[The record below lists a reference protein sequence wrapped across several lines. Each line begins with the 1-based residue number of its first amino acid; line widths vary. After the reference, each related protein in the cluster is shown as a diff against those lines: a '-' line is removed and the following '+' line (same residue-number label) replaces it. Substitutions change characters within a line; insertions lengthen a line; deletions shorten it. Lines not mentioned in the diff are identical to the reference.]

1 MNFLKRAWSWFDDR
15 TGLGGA
21 IGPIAKHAVPPNSAS
36 WFYVFGSATLF
47 AFMLQVATG
56 VTLAFMYV
64 PSAGE
69 AYQSLQ
75 FITDQTTLGR
85 IVRGMHN
92 WGASAMILL
101 VGVHMIRVYMT
112 ASYKFPREM
121 HWITGVVLLALTVVM
136 GFTGQVV
143 RWDQTAV
150 WSTIVAS
157 EQAGRIP
164 FIGTW
169 VADFIIG
176 GKTIGGTTLSRMF
189 AYHVFIIPALLFL
202 FIGFHLY
209 LVIKNGISE
218 FPKAGEPVDPATY
231 REKYESM
238 VKREGIPFWPDAAWR
253 DMVFGFIVIT
263 TVLLIAII
271 IGPPALGPP
280 PNPSNIDALPVP
292 DWYFIFYFA
301 FLALTPPE
309 LETYLMVLG
318 PLLVGLLLFCLP
330 FISHRGERSPLR
342 RPWAVAIVAL
352 TVASISGL
360 WAIGITSPWSPRF
373 HAEPL
378 TAQIIGTESGPVYRG
393 GMGFN
398 EKGCLYCHTI
408 DGHGGERGPNLTD
421 IGDRL
426 SANELTWRIMNGGLN
441 MPGFGG
447 TLTNQELSDLVIFL
461 KTRTKENSNHLPSP
475 EGGD

>member
-1 MNFLKRAWSWFDDR
+1 MESLRRAWLWFDDR
-15 TGLGGA
+15 TGLGSA
-21 IGPIAKHAVPPNSAS
+21 LGPVIKHPVPPNSAS

-75 FITDQTTLGR
+75 YITDQTTFGR

-101 VGVHMIRVYMT
+101 IGIHMIRVYLT
-112 ASYKFPREM
+112 AAYKFPREM
-121 HWITGVVLLALTVVM
+121 HWISGVVLWALTVIM
-136 GFTGQVV
+136 AFSGQVI

-150 WSTIVAS
+150 WSTIVAA

-164 FIGTW
+164 FIGEW
-169 VADFIIG
+169 VAQFLIG
-176 GKTIGGTTLSRMF
+176 GGAIGGATLSRMF
-189 AYHVFIIPALLFL
+189 AYHVFIVPALLFL
-202 FIGFHLY
+202 FIGLHLY

-218 FPKAGEPVDPATY
+218 FPKAGNPVNPETY
-231 REKYESM
+231 REEYEEM
-238 VKREGIPFWPDAAWR
+238 VKKKGIPFWPDAAWR

-263 TVLLIAII
+263 TILLIALV

-292 DWYFIFYFA
+292 DWYFVFYFA
-301 FLALTPPE
+301 FLALMPPQM
-309 LETYLMVLG
+309 ETYLMVFG
-318 PLLVGLLLFCLP
+318 PLLVGALLFFLP
-330 FISHRGERSPLR
+330 FISNKGERSPLR

-352 TVASISGL
+352 TIVSISGL

-373 HAEPL
+373 DAEPL
-378 TAQIIGTESGPVYRG
+378 TVEIIGTDSGPIYRG
-393 GMGFN
+393 GMDFN

-408 DGHGGERGPNLTD
+408 SGHGGLRGPDLTY

-426 SANELTWRIMNGGLN
+426 SSDELTWRIMNGGLN

-447 TLTNQELSDLVIFL
+447 TLTNEELSDLVIFL
-461 KTRTKENSNHLPSP
+461 KSRTKENQEALSL
-475 EGGD
+475 GGD

>member
-1 MNFLKRAWSWFDDR
+1 
-15 TGLGGA
+15 
-21 IGPIAKHAVPPNSAS
+21 
-36 WFYVFGSATLF
+36 
-47 AFMLQVATG
+47 MLQVATG

-75 FITDQTTLGR
+75 YITDQTTFGR

-101 VGVHMIRVYMT
+101 IGIHMIRVYLT
-112 ASYKFPREM
+112 AAYKFPREM
-121 HWITGVVLLALTVVM
+121 HWISGVVLWALTVIM
-136 GFTGQVV
+136 AFSGQVI

-150 WSTIVAS
+150 WSTIVAA

-164 FIGTW
+164 FIGEW
-169 VADFIIG
+169 VAQFLIG
-176 GKTIGGTTLSRMF
+176 GGAIGGATLSRMF
-189 AYHVFIIPALLFL
+189 AYHVFIVPALLFL
-202 FIGFHLY
+202 FIGLHLY

-218 FPKAGEPVDPATY
+218 FPKAGNPVNPETY
-231 REKYESM
+231 REEYEEM
-238 VKREGIPFWPDAAWR
+238 VKKKGIPFWPDAAWR

-263 TVLLIAII
+263 TILLIALV

-292 DWYFIFYFA
+292 DWYFVFYFA
-301 FLALTPPE
+301 FLALMPPQM
-309 LETYLMVLG
+309 ETYLMVFG
-318 PLLVGLLLFCLP
+318 PLLVGALLFFLP
-330 FISHRGERSPLR
+330 FISNKGERSPLR

-352 TVASISGL
+352 TIVSISGL

-373 HAEPL
+373 DAEPL
-378 TAQIIGTESGPVYRG
+378 TVEIIGTDSGPIYSG
-393 GMGFN
+393 GMDFN

-408 DGHGGERGPNLTD
+408 SGHGGLRGPDLTY

-426 SANELTWRIMNGGLN
+426 SSDELTWRIMNGGLN

-447 TLTNQELSDLVIFL
+447 TLTNEELSDLVIFL
-461 KTRTKENSNHLPSP
+461 KSRTKENQEALSL
-475 EGGD
+475 GGD

>member
-1 MNFLKRAWSWFDDR
+1 MESLRRAWLWFDDR
-15 TGLGGA
+15 TGLGSA
-21 IGPIAKHAVPPNSAS
+21 LGPVIKHPVPPNSAS

-75 FITDQTTLGR
+75 YITDQTTFGR

-101 VGVHMIRVYMT
+101 IGIHMIRVYLT
-112 ASYKFPREM
+112 AAYKFPREM
-121 HWITGVVLLALTVVM
+121 HWISGVVLWALTVIM
-136 GFTGQVV
+136 AFSGQVI

-150 WSTIVAS
+150 WSTIVAA

-164 FIGTW
+164 FIGEW
-169 VADFIIG
+169 VAQFLIG
-176 GKTIGGTTLSRMF
+176 GGAIGGATLSRMF
-189 AYHVFIIPALLFL
+189 AYHVFIVPALLFL
-202 FIGFHLY
+202 FIGLHLY

-218 FPKAGEPVDPATY
+218 FPKAGNPVNPETY
-231 REKYESM
+231 REEYEEM
-238 VKREGIPFWPDAAWR
+238 VKKKGIPFWPDAAWR

-263 TVLLIAII
+263 TILLIALV

-292 DWYFIFYFA
+292 DWYFVFYFA
-301 FLALTPPE
+301 FLALMPPQM
-309 LETYLMVLG
+309 ETYLMVFG
-318 PLLVGLLLFCLP
+318 PLLVGALLFFLP
-330 FISHRGERSPLR
+330 FISNKGERSPLR

-352 TVASISGL
+352 TIVSISGL

-373 HAEPL
+373 DAEPL
-378 TAQIIGTESGPVYRG
+378 TVEIIGTDSGPIYSG
-393 GMGFN
+393 GMDFN

-408 DGHGGERGPNLTD
+408 SGHGGLRGPDLTY

-426 SANELTWRIMNGGLN
+426 SSDELTWRIMNGGLN

-447 TLTNQELSDLVIFL
+447 TLTNEELSDLVIFL
-461 KTRTKENSNHLPSP
+461 KSRTKQNQEALSL
-475 EGGD
+475 GGD

>member
-1 MNFLKRAWSWFDDR
+1 MESLRRAWLWFDDR
-15 TGLGGA
+15 TGLGSA
-21 IGPIAKHAVPPNSAS
+21 LGPVIKHPVPPNSAS

-56 VTLAFMYV
+56 VALAFMYV

-75 FITDQTTLGR
+75 YITDQTTFGR

-101 VGVHMIRVYMT
+101 IGIHMIRVYLT
-112 ASYKFPREM
+112 AAYKFPREM
-121 HWITGVVLLALTVVM
+121 HWISGVVLWALTVIM
-136 GFTGQVV
+136 AFSGQVI

-150 WSTIVAS
+150 WSTIVAA

-164 FIGTW
+164 FIGEW
-169 VADFIIG
+169 VAQFLIG
-176 GKTIGGTTLSRMF
+176 GGAIGGATLSRMF
-189 AYHVFIIPALLFL
+189 AYHVFIVPALLFL
-202 FIGFHLY
+202 FIGLHLY

-218 FPKAGEPVDPATY
+218 FPKAGKPVNPETY
-231 REKYESM
+231 REEYEEM
-238 VKREGIPFWPDAAWR
+238 VKKKGIPFWPDAAWR

-263 TVLLIAII
+263 TILLIALI

-292 DWYFIFYFA
+292 DWYFVFYFA
-301 FLALTPPE
+301 FLALMPPQM
-309 LETYLMVLG
+309 ETYLMVFG
-318 PLLVGLLLFCLP
+318 PLLVGALLFFLP
-330 FISHRGERSPLR
+330 FISNKGERSPLR

-352 TVASISGL
+352 TIVSISGL
-360 WAIGITSPWSPRF
+360 WAIGITSPWSPHF
-373 HAEPL
+373 YAEPL
-378 TAQIIGTESGPVYRG
+378 TAEIIGADSGPMYRG
-393 GMGFN
+393 GMDFN

-408 DGHGGERGPNLTD
+408 SGHGGLRGPDLTY

-426 SANELTWRIMNGGLN
+426 SSDELTWRIMNGGLN

-447 TLTNQELSDLVIFL
+447 TLTNEELSDLVIFL
-461 KTRTKENSNHLPSP
+461 KSRTTQNQEASSSV
-475 EGGD
+475 GD

>member
-1 MNFLKRAWSWFDDR
+1 MESLKRAWVWFDDR
-15 TGLGGA
+15 TGLGSA
-21 IGPIAKHAVPPNSAS
+21 LGPVIKHPVPPNSAS

-75 FITDQTTLGR
+75 YITDQTTFGR

-101 VGVHMIRVYMT
+101 IGIHMIRVYLT
-112 ASYKFPREM
+112 AAYKFPREM
-121 HWITGVVLLALTVVM
+121 HWISGVVLWALTVIM
-136 GFTGQVV
+136 AFSGQVI

-150 WSTIVAS
+150 WSTIVAA

-164 FIGTW
+164 FIGQW
-169 VADFIIG
+169 VADFLLGGGSIG
-176 GKTIGGTTLSRMF
+176 GATLSRMF
-189 AYHVFIIPALLFL
+189 AYHVFIVPALLFI
-202 FIGFHLY
+202 FIGLHLY

-218 FPKAGEPVDPATY
+218 FPKAGKPVDPKTY
-231 REKYESM
+231 REEYEAL
-238 VKREGIPFWPDAAWR
+238 VKKKGIPFWPDAAWR

-263 TVLLIAII
+263 TILLIALI

-292 DWYFIFYFA
+292 DWYFVFYFA
-301 FLALTPPE
+301 FLALMPPQM
-309 LETYLMVLG
+309 ETYLMVFG
-318 PLLVGLLLFCLP
+318 PLLVGALLFFLP
-330 FISHRGERSPLR
+330 FISNKGERSPLR

-352 TVASISGL
+352 TIVSIAGL
-360 WAIGITSPWSPRF
+360 WAIGISSPWSPHF
-373 HAEPL
+373 DAEPL
-378 TAQIIGTESGPVYRG
+378 TTEIIGADSGPVYRG
-393 GMGFN
+393 GMDFN

-408 DGHGGERGPNLTD
+408 SGHGGLRGPDLTY

-447 TLTNQELSDLVIFL
+447 TLTNDELSDLVIFL
-461 KTRTKENSNHLPSP
+461 KSRTTQNQEASS
-475 EGGD
+475 GGE

>member
-1 MNFLKRAWSWFDDR
+1 MESLKRAWLWFDDR
-15 TGLGGA
+15 TGLGSA
-21 IGPIAKHAVPPNSAS
+21 LGPVIKHPVPPNSAS

-75 FITDQTTLGR
+75 YITDQTTFGR

-101 VGVHMIRVYMT
+101 IGVHMVRVYMT

-121 HWITGVVLLALTVVM
+121 HWISGVVLWALTVIM
-136 GFTGQVV
+136 AFSGQVI

-164 FIGTW
+164 FIGQW
-169 VADFIIG
+169 VAQFLIG
-176 GKTIGGTTLSRMF
+176 GETIGGATLSRMF
-189 AYHVFIIPALLFL
+189 AYHVFIVPALLFL
-202 FIGFHLY
+202 FIGLHLY

-218 FPKAGEPVDPATY
+218 FPKAGKPVDPKTY
-231 REKYESM
+231 REEYENL
-238 VKREGIPFWPDAAWR
+238 VKKKGIPFWPDAAWR

-263 TVLLIAII
+263 TILLIALI

-292 DWYFIFYFA
+292 DWYFVFYFA
-301 FLALTPPE
+301 FLALMPPQM
-309 LETYLMVLG
+309 ETYLMVFG
-318 PLLVGLLLFCLP
+318 PLLVGALLFFLP
-330 FISHRGERSPLR
+330 FISNKGERSPLR

-352 TVASISGL
+352 TIGSISGL
-360 WAIGITSPWSPRF
+360 WAIGITSPWSPHF
-373 HAEPL
+373 HAKPL
-378 TAQIIGTESGPVYRG
+378 TVEIISADSGPIYRG
-393 GMGFN
+393 GQHFN
-398 EKGCLYCHTI
+398 DKGCLYCHEI
-408 DGHGGERGPNLTD
+408 SGHGGFRGPNLTF

-426 SANELTWRIMNGGLN
+426 STDEITWRIMNGGLN

-447 TLTNQELSDLVIFL
+447 TLSNDELADLVIFL
-461 KTRTKENSNHLPSP
+461 KSRTHENQKLSL
-475 EGGD
+475 E

>member
-1 MNFLKRAWSWFDDR
+1 MGALKRAWSWFDDR
-15 TGLGGA
+15 TGIADA

-47 AFMLQVATG
+47 AFLLQVATG

-75 FITDQTTLGR
+75 YITDQNAFGR

-101 VGVHMIRVYMT
+101 VGLHMIRVYLT

-121 HWITGVVLLALTVVM
+121 HWITGVVLLSLTVVM

-157 EQAGRIP
+157 EQAGRVP
-164 FIGTW
+164 FIGAW
-169 VADFIIG
+169 IAQFIIG
-176 GKTIGGTTLSRMF
+176 GETIGGATLSRMF
-189 AYHVFIIPALLFL
+189 AYHVFVIPALLFI

-218 FPKAGEPVDPATY
+218 FPKPGKAVDPATY
-231 REKYESM
+231 RVEYEEMVEKKG
-238 VKREGIPFWPDAAWR
+238 VPFWPDAAWR

-263 TVLLIAII
+263 VILLIAVIV
-271 IGPPALGPP
+271 GPPALDAP

-292 DWYFIFYFA
+292 DWYFVFYFA
-301 FLALTPPE
+301 FLALMPPQM
-309 LETYLMVLG
+309 ETYLMVFG
-318 PLLVGLLLFCLP
+318 PLLIGLILFLLP
-330 FISHRGERSPLR
+330 FISNRGERSPLR

-352 TVASISGL
+352 AVMSISGL
-360 WAIGITSPWSPRF
+360 WAIGITSPWSPHF
-373 HAEPL
+373 HATPL
-378 TAQIIGTESGPVYRG
+378 DAKIIGETSGPVYDG
-393 GMGFN
+393 GMLFN
-398 EKGCLYCHTI
+398 EKGCLYCHRI
-408 DGHGGERGPNLTD
+408 SGHGGERGPDLTY

-426 SANELTWRIMNGGLN
+426 SSDELTWRIMNGGLN

-447 TLTNQELSDLVIFL
+447 TLTNEELSNLVTFL
-461 KTRTKENSNHLPSP
+461 KTRKKE
-475 EGGD
+475 

>member
-1 MNFLKRAWSWFDDR
+1 MESLRRAWLWFDDR
-15 TGLGGA
+15 TGLGSA
-21 IGPIAKHAVPPNSAS
+21 LGPVIKHPVPPNSAS

-75 FITDQTTLGR
+75 YITDQTTFGR

-101 VGVHMIRVYMT
+101 IGIHMIRVYLT
-112 ASYKFPREM
+112 AAYKFPREM
-121 HWITGVVLLALTVVM
+121 HWISGVVLWALTVIM
-136 GFTGQVV
+136 AFSGQVI

-150 WSTIVAS
+150 WSTIVAA

-164 FIGTW
+164 FIGEW
-169 VADFIIG
+169 VAQFLIG
-176 GKTIGGTTLSRMF
+176 GGAIGGATLSRMF
-189 AYHVFIIPALLFL
+189 AYHVFIVPALLFL
-202 FIGFHLY
+202 FIGLHLY

-218 FPKAGEPVDPATY
+218 FPKAGNPVNPETY
-231 REKYESM
+231 REEYEEM
-238 VKREGIPFWPDAAWR
+238 VKKKGIPFWPDAAWR

-263 TVLLIAII
+263 TILLIALV

-292 DWYFIFYFA
+292 DWYFVFYFA
-301 FLALTPPE
+301 FLALMPPQM
-309 LETYLMVLG
+309 ETYLMVFG
-318 PLLVGLLLFCLP
+318 PLLVGALLFFLP
-330 FISHRGERSPLR
+330 FISNKGERSPLR

-352 TVASISGL
+352 TIVSISGL

-373 HAEPL
+373 DAEPL
-378 TAQIIGTESGPVYRG
+378 TVEIIGTDSGPIYSG
-393 GMGFN
+393 GMDFN

-408 DGHGGERGPNLTD
+408 SGHGGLRGPDLTY

-426 SANELTWRIMNGGLN
+426 SSDELTWRIMNGGLN

-447 TLTNQELSDLVIFL
+447 TLTNEELSDLVIFL
-461 KTRTKENSNHLPSP
+461 KSRTKENQEALSL
-475 EGGD
+475 GGD

>member
-1 MNFLKRAWSWFDDR
+1 MESLRRAWLWFDDR

-21 IGPIAKHAVPPNSAS
+21 IGPIARHAVPPNSAS

-47 AFMLQVATG
+47 AFMVQVATG

-64 PSAGE
+64 PASGD

-75 FITDQTTLGR
+75 FITNQTTLGR

-101 VGVHMIRVYMT
+101 VGLHMIRVYMT
-112 ASYKFPREM
+112 AAYKFPREM
-121 HWITGVVLLALTVVM
+121 HWLTGVVLLALTVVM

-157 EQAGRIP
+157 EMAGRVP
-164 FIGTW
+164 FIGKW
-169 VADFIIG
+169 IADFLIG
-176 GKTIGGTTLSRMF
+176 GETVGGATLSRMF
-189 AYHVFIIPALLFL
+189 AYHVFIIPALLFV

-218 FPKAGEPVDPATY
+218 FPKAGEPVDPDTY
-231 REKYESM
+231 REKYETM
-238 VKREGIPFWPDAAWR
+238 VKSKGVPFWPDAAWR

-263 TVLLIAII
+263 TILLIALV
-271 IGPPALGPP
+271 IGPPDLGPP

-292 DWYFIFYFA
+292 DWYFVFYFA
-301 FLALTPPE
+301 FLALMPPAM
-309 LETYLMVLG
+309 ETYLMVFG
-318 PLLVGLLLFCLP
+318 PLVVALILFTLP
-330 FISHRGERSPLR
+330 FISNRGERSPLR

-352 TVASISGL
+352 TIASISGL
-360 WAIGITSPWSPRF
+360 WAIGISSPWSPHF
-373 HAEPL
+373 HAKPL
-378 TAQIIGTESGPVYRG
+378 TAELIGADSGPIYRG
-393 GMGFN
+393 GMYFN
-398 EKGCLYCHTI
+398 DKGCLYCHKI
-408 DGHGGERGPNLTD
+408 DGHGGERGPDLSY

-447 TLTNQELSDLVIFL
+447 TLTSQELSDLVDFL
-461 KTRTKENSNHLPSP
+461 KTRTKH
-475 EGGD
+475 

>member
-1 MNFLKRAWSWFDDR
+1 MESLKRAWLWFDDR
-15 TGLGGA
+15 TGLGSA
-21 IGPIAKHAVPPNSAS
+21 LGPVIKHPVPPNSAS

-56 VTLAFMYV
+56 VALAFMYV

-75 FITDQTTLGR
+75 YITDQTTFGR

-101 VGVHMIRVYMT
+101 IGVHMVRVYLT

-121 HWITGVVLLALTVVM
+121 HWISGVVLWALVVIM
-136 GFTGQVV
+136 AFSGQVI

-164 FIGTW
+164 FIGQW
-169 VADFIIG
+169 VAQFLIG
-176 GKTIGGTTLSRMF
+176 GETIGGATLSRMF
-189 AYHVFIIPALLFL
+189 AYHVFIVPALLFI
-202 FIGFHLY
+202 FIGLHLY

-218 FPKAGEPVDPATY
+218 FPKAGKPVDPKTY
-231 REKYESM
+231 REEYEAL
-238 VKREGIPFWPDAAWR
+238 VKKKGIPFWPDAAWR

-263 TVLLIAII
+263 TILLIALI

-280 PNPSNIDALPVP
+280 PNPANIDALPVP
-292 DWYFIFYFA
+292 DWYFVFYFA
-301 FLALTPPE
+301 FLALMPPQM
-309 LETYLMVLG
+309 ETYLMVFG
-318 PLLVGLLLFCLP
+318 PLLVGALLFFLP
-330 FISHRGERSPLR
+330 FISNKGERSPLR

-352 TVASISGL
+352 TIASISGL
-360 WAIGITSPWSPRF
+360 WAIGITSPWSPHF
-373 HAEPL
+373 DAKPL
-378 TAQIIGTESGPVYRG
+378 TVEIIGTDSGPIYRG
-393 GMGFN
+393 GMDFN

-408 DGHGGERGPNLTD
+408 SGHGGLRGPDLTY

-426 SANELTWRIMNGGLN
+426 SPDELTWRIMNGGLN

-447 TLTNQELSDLVIFL
+447 TLTNEELADLVVFL
-461 KTRTKENSNHLPSP
+461 KSRTKQNQEASSL
-475 EGGD
+475 GGD

>member
-1 MNFLKRAWSWFDDR
+1 MESLRRAWLWFDDR
-15 TGLGGA
+15 TGLGSA
-21 IGPIAKHAVPPNSAS
+21 LGPVIKHPVPPNSAS

-75 FITDQTTLGR
+75 YITDQTTFGR

-101 VGVHMIRVYMT
+101 IGIHMIRVYLT
-112 ASYKFPREM
+112 AAYKFPREM
-121 HWITGVVLLALTVVM
+121 HWISGVVLWALTVIM
-136 GFTGQVV
+136 AFSGQVI

-150 WSTIVAS
+150 WSTIVAA

-164 FIGTW
+164 FIGEW
-169 VADFIIG
+169 VAQFLIG
-176 GKTIGGTTLSRMF
+176 GGAIGGATLSRMF
-189 AYHVFIIPALLFL
+189 AYHVFIVPALLFL
-202 FIGFHLY
+202 FIGLHLY

-218 FPKAGEPVDPATY
+218 FPKAGNPVNPETY
-231 REKYESM
+231 REEYEEM
-238 VKREGIPFWPDAAWR
+238 VKKKGIPFWPDAAWR

-263 TVLLIAII
+263 TILLIALV

-292 DWYFIFYFA
+292 DWYFVFYFA
-301 FLALTPPE
+301 FLALMPPQM
-309 LETYLMVLG
+309 ETYLMVFG
-318 PLLVGLLLFCLP
+318 PLLVGALLFFLP
-330 FISHRGERSPLR
+330 FISNKGERSPLR

-352 TVASISGL
+352 TIVSISGL

-373 HAEPL
+373 DAEPL
-378 TAQIIGTESGPVYRG
+378 TVEIIGTDSGPIYRG
-393 GMGFN
+393 GIHFN

-408 DGHGGERGPNLTD
+408 SGHGGLRGPDLTY

-426 SANELTWRIMNGGLN
+426 SSDELTWRIMNGGLN

-447 TLTNQELSDLVIFL
+447 TLTNEELSDLVIFL
-461 KTRTKENSNHLPSP
+461 KSRTKENQEALSL
-475 EGGD
+475 GGD

>member
-1 MNFLKRAWSWFDDR
+1 MESLRRAWLWFDDR
-15 TGLGGA
+15 TGLGSA
-21 IGPIAKHAVPPNSAS
+21 LGPVIKHPVPPNSAS

-75 FITDQTTLGR
+75 YITDQTTFGR

-101 VGVHMIRVYMT
+101 IGIHMIRVYLT
-112 ASYKFPREM
+112 AAYKFPREM
-121 HWITGVVLLALTVVM
+121 HWISGVVLWALTVIM
-136 GFTGQVV
+136 AFSGQVI

-150 WSTIVAS
+150 WSTIVAA

-164 FIGTW
+164 FIGEW
-169 VADFIIG
+169 VAQFLIG
-176 GKTIGGTTLSRMF
+176 GGAIGGATLSRMF
-189 AYHVFIIPALLFL
+189 AYHVFIVPALLFL
-202 FIGFHLY
+202 FIGLHLY

-218 FPKAGEPVDPATY
+218 FPKAGNPVNPETY
-231 REKYESM
+231 REEYEEM
-238 VKREGIPFWPDAAWR
+238 VKKKGIPFWPDAAWR

-263 TVLLIAII
+263 TILLIALV

-292 DWYFIFYFA
+292 DWYFVFYFA
-301 FLALTPPE
+301 FLALMPPQM
-309 LETYLMVLG
+309 ETYLMVFG
-318 PLLVGLLLFCLP
+318 PLLVGALLFFLP
-330 FISHRGERSPLR
+330 FISNKGERSPLR

-352 TVASISGL
+352 TIVSISGL
-360 WAIGITSPWSPRF
+360 WAIGITSPWSPHF
-373 HAEPL
+373 DAEPL
-378 TAQIIGTESGPVYRG
+378 TVGIIGTDSGPIYRG
-393 GMGFN
+393 GMDFN

-408 DGHGGERGPNLTD
+408 SGHGGLRGPDLTY

-426 SANELTWRIMNGGLN
+426 SSDELTWRIMNGGLN

-447 TLTNQELSDLVIFL
+447 TLTNEELSDLVIFL
-461 KTRTKENSNHLPSP
+461 KSRTKENQEALSL
-475 EGGD
+475 GGD

>member
-1 MNFLKRAWSWFDDR
+1 MESLRRAWLWFDDR
-15 TGLGGA
+15 TGLGSA
-21 IGPIAKHAVPPNSAS
+21 LGPVIKHPVPPNSAS

-75 FITDQTTLGR
+75 YITDQTTFGR

-101 VGVHMIRVYMT
+101 IGIHMIRVYLT
-112 ASYKFPREM
+112 AAYKFPREM
-121 HWITGVVLLALTVVM
+121 HWISGVVLWALTVIM
-136 GFTGQVV
+136 AFSGQVI

-150 WSTIVAS
+150 WSTIVAA

-164 FIGTW
+164 FIGEW
-169 VADFIIG
+169 VAQFLIG
-176 GKTIGGTTLSRMF
+176 GGAIGGATLSRMF
-189 AYHVFIIPALLFL
+189 AYHVFIVPALLFL
-202 FIGFHLY
+202 FIGLHLY

-218 FPKAGEPVDPATY
+218 FPKAGNPVNPETY
-231 REKYESM
+231 REEYEEM
-238 VKREGIPFWPDAAWR
+238 VKKKGIPFWPDAAWR

-263 TVLLIAII
+263 TILLIALV

-292 DWYFIFYFA
+292 DWYFVFYFA
-301 FLALTPPE
+301 FLALMPPQM
-309 LETYLMVLG
+309 ETYLMVFG
-318 PLLVGLLLFCLP
+318 PLLVGALLFFLP
-330 FISHRGERSPLR
+330 FISNKGERSPLR

-352 TVASISGL
+352 TIVSISGL

-373 HAEPL
+373 DAEPL
-378 TAQIIGTESGPVYRG
+378 TVEIIGTDSGPIYRG
-393 GMGFN
+393 GMDFN

-408 DGHGGERGPNLTD
+408 SGHGGLRGPDLTY

-426 SANELTWRIMNGGLN
+426 SSDELTWRIMNGGLN

-447 TLTNQELSDLVIFL
+447 TLTNEELSDLVIFL
-461 KTRTKENSNHLPSP
+461 KSRTKENQEALSL
-475 EGGD
+475 GGE

>member
-1 MNFLKRAWSWFDDR
+1 MRLLNSAWAWFDDR
-15 TGLGGA
+15 TGLVDA
-21 IGPIAKHAVPPNSAS
+21 LGPIITHAVPKNSAS

-56 VTLAFMYV
+56 VALAFMYV

-69 AYQSLQ
+69 AYQSLE
-75 FITDQTTLGR
+75 FITNQTTFGR
-85 IVRGMHN
+85 IVRGLHN

-101 VGVHMIRVYMT
+101 VGIHMIRVYLT

-121 HWITGVVLLALTVVM
+121 HWISGVVLLALTVIM

-157 EQAGRIP
+157 EQAGRVP

-169 VADFIIG
+169 IAQFIIG
-176 GKTIGGTTLSRMF
+176 GETIGGATLSRMF
-189 AYHVFIIPALLFL
+189 AYHVFIIPALLFM

-218 FPKAGEPVDPATY
+218 FPKAGEPVDPKTY
-231 REKYESM
+231 RKKYEADI
-238 VKREGIPFWPDAAWR
+238 KRDGVPFWPVAAWR

-263 TVLLIAII
+263 TILLIAVL
-271 IGPPALGPP
+271 IGPPDLGPP
-280 PNPSNIDALPVP
+280 PNPSNLDALPVP

-301 FLALTPPE
+301 LLALMPPAM
-309 LETYLMVLG
+309 ETYLMVFG
-318 PLLVGLLLFCLP
+318 PLLVGLLLFMLP
-330 FISHRGERSPLR
+330 FISNRGERSPLR
-342 RPWAVAIVAL
+342 RPWAVALVAL
-352 TVASISGL
+352 TIASISGL

-373 HAEPL
+373 DAKPL
-378 TAQIIGTESGPVYRG
+378 TVEIIGKDSGPVYRG
-393 GMGFN
+393 GMDFN
-398 EKGCLYCHTI
+398 DKGCLYCHTI
-408 DGHGGERGPNLTD
+408 SGHGGLRGPNLTY

-441 MPGFGG
+441 MPGYGG
-447 TLTNQELSDLVIFL
+447 TLTNEELSDLVAFL
-461 KTRTKENSNHLPSP
+461 KSRKKDYPQPLSL
-475 EGGD
+475 GGN

>member
-1 MNFLKRAWSWFDDR
+1 MRLLNSAWDWFDDR
-15 TGLGGA
+15 TGLGEA
-21 IGPIAKHAVPPNSAS
+21 LGPIMAHAVPKNSAS

-56 VTLAFMYV
+56 VALAFLYV

-69 AYQSLQ
+69 AYQSLE
-75 FITDQTTLGR
+75 FITNQTTFGR
-85 IVRGMHN
+85 IVRGLHN
-92 WGASAMILL
+92 WGSSAMILL
-101 VGVHMIRVYMT
+101 MGLHMIRVYMT

-121 HWITGVVLLALTVVM
+121 HWISGVVLLALTVVM

-143 RWDQTAV
+143 RWDQTAI

-169 VADFIIG
+169 VAQFIIG
-176 GKTIGGTTLSRMF
+176 GETIGGATLSRMF
-189 AYHVFIIPALLFL
+189 AYHVFIVPALLFV

-218 FPKAGEPVDPATY
+218 FPKAGEIVDPKTY
-231 REKYESM
+231 RKKYEAD
-238 VKREGIPFWPDAAWR
+238 VKRDGVPFWPVAAWR

-263 TVLLIAII
+263 TILLLALI
-271 IGPPALGPP
+271 IGPPDLGPP
-280 PNPSNIDALPVP
+280 PNPSNIDALPLP

-301 FLALTPPE
+301 FLALIPPAM
-309 LETYLMVLG
+309 ETYLMVFG
-318 PLLVGLLLFCLP
+318 PLLVGLLLFMLP
-330 FISHRGERSPLR
+330 FISNRGERSPLR
-342 RPWAVAIVAL
+342 RPWAVAMVAL
-352 TVASISGL
+352 TIASISGL

-378 TAQIIGTESGPVYRG
+378 TVEIIGTDSGTVYRG
-393 GMGFN
+393 GMDFN
-398 EKGCLYCHTI
+398 DKGCLYCHKI
-408 DGHGGERGPNLTD
+408 SGNGGLRGPDLTH

-441 MPGFGG
+441 MPGYGG
-447 TLTNQELSDLVIFL
+447 TLTNVELSDLVTFL
-461 KTRTKENSNHLPSP
+461 KSRKKEYPHPSSS
-475 EGGD
+475 GGN

>member
-1 MNFLKRAWSWFDDR
+1 MESLRRAWLWFDDR
-15 TGLGGA
+15 TGLGSA
-21 IGPIAKHAVPPNSAS
+21 LGPVIKHPVPPNSAS

-75 FITDQTTLGR
+75 YITDQTTFGR

-101 VGVHMIRVYMT
+101 IGIHMIRVYLT
-112 ASYKFPREM
+112 AAYKFPREM
-121 HWITGVVLLALTVVM
+121 HWISGVVLWALTVIM
-136 GFTGQVV
+136 AFSGQVI

-150 WSTIVAS
+150 WSTIVAA

-164 FIGTW
+164 FIGEW
-169 VADFIIG
+169 VAQFLIG
-176 GKTIGGTTLSRMF
+176 GGAIGGATLSRMF
-189 AYHVFIIPALLFL
+189 AYHVFIVPALLFL
-202 FIGFHLY
+202 FIGLHLY

-218 FPKAGEPVDPATY
+218 FPKAGNPVNPETY
-231 REKYESM
+231 REEYEEM
-238 VKREGIPFWPDAAWR
+238 VKKKGIPFWPDAAWR

-263 TVLLIAII
+263 TILLIALV

-292 DWYFIFYFA
+292 DWYFVFYFA
-301 FLALTPPE
+301 FLALMPPQM
-309 LETYLMVLG
+309 ETYLMVFG
-318 PLLVGLLLFCLP
+318 PLLVGALLFFLP
-330 FISHRGERSPLR
+330 FISNKGERSPLR

-352 TVASISGL
+352 TIVSISGL

-373 HAEPL
+373 DAEPL
-378 TAQIIGTESGPVYRG
+378 TVEIIGTDSGPIYRG
-393 GMGFN
+393 GMDFN

-408 DGHGGERGPNLTD
+408 SGHGGLRGPDLTY

-426 SANELTWRIMNGGLN
+426 SSDELTWRIMNGGLN

-447 TLTNQELSDLVIFL
+447 TLTNEELSDLVIFL
-461 KTRTKENSNHLPSP
+461 KSRTKQNQEALSL
-475 EGGD
+475 GGD